1 MAIACS
7 GGHASNTKTVN
18 CTICKAKNLSMG
30 VPPDNCPAFNAS
42 DFVHDSRNVSRCDPW
57 LHLAVGSLFMP
68 SPNTAPHGLRMLSMV
83 GMSALLWIPIAATA
97 SGCGTQVQS
106 ESAILSRGF
115 QPKSTY
121 PVIHPLTSSQPVC
134 RTLPLPLPCSIPPLG
149 LPLPHSLQPTKLLS
163 SSSLKFSHRLAG
175 LTPLP
180 LLPSCVAPFHH

>member
-1 MAIACS
+1 MA
-7 GGHASNTKTVN
+7 HASTPNCLLGHRSMEPMITTVSP
-18 CTICKAKNLSMG
+18 L
-30 VPPDNCPAFNAS
+30 
-42 DFVHDSRNVSRCDPW
+42 

-97 SGCGTQVQS
+97 SGCGTHVQS

-134 RTLPLPLPCSIPPLG
+134 RTLPMPCYIPPLG

-163 SSSLKFSHRLAG
+163 SSSLKFSHRLSS
-175 LTPLP
+175 PNYP
-180 LLPSCVAPFHH
+180 LLPSCITPIHH